1 MTAAASQID
10 PTPANRQL
18 SRGEAGGA
26 MADVV
31 FWDVDTQY
39 DFMHADGKLYVPDSE
54 QIIPN
59 LKRLTDCAHTKG
71 IRIIASADDHVPGHR
86 ELSATPDWKQTFP
99 EHCMRGTKGQAKIP
113 ETRLHEPLVIE
124 PGREDPDALADR
136 VRAHPGDILFHKH
149 WFDVFTNPNIETVL
163 GILAPGT
170 VVLYGVAQDVCDKYA
185 LEGLLK
191 HHSQLRLFAVSDAMK
206 PIDRDMAQRLLDQ
219 WAQQGVHIVKT
230 SEIVEGGLL
239 DSLLAA

>member
-1 MTAAASQID
+1 M
-10 PTPANRQL
+10 AN
-18 SRGEAGGA
+18 
-26 MADVV
+26 VV

-59 LKRLTDCAHTKG
+59 LKRLTDTAHTRG
-71 IRIIASADDHVPGHR
+71 IRIIASADDHVRAHR

-99 EHCMRGTKGQAKIP
+99 EHCMRGTRGQAKIP
-113 ETRLHEPLVIE
+113 ETRLREPLVIE
-124 PGREDPDALADR
+124 PGRENPTALADR
-136 VRAHPGDILFHKH
+136 VRSHPGDILVHKH
-149 WFDVFTNPNIETVL
+149 WFDVFTNENIETVL
-163 GILAPGT
+163 GILGPST
-170 VVLYGVAQDVCDKYA
+170 VVLYGVAQDVCDRYA

-191 HHSQLRLFAVSDAMK
+191 HHSPLGLYAVSDAMK
-206 PIDRDMAQRLLDQ
+206 PIARDMAQPLLDA

-230 SEIVEGGLL
+230 NEIVEGGLL